1 MYTIIETLVYA
12 KKAAELLD
20 DDVRESVAAFIA
32 MNPLAG
38 SVIPGSGGIRK
49 LRWSTA
55 HGGKRGGYRMIYF
68 NRLGQGQVWLL
79 TIYSKR
85 QHENIST
92 RDLAQIRKAI
102 DDDV

>member
-1 MYTIIETLVYA
+1 MYTIVEAPAYSR
-12 KKAAELLD
+12 KADLLLSD
-20 DDVRESVAAFIA
+20 DERESVVAFVA
-32 MNPLAG
+32 MNPMAG
-38 SVIPGSGGIRK
+38 SVIPGSGGVRK
-49 LRWSTA
+49 LRWRTA

-68 NRLGQGQVWLL
+68 NRLERGQVWLL

-92 RDLAQIRKAI
+92 RDLVQIRKAI